1 MMQVK
6 YKTYEKYKD
15 SGIPWIGDIPD
26 GWSIKRAKYVCD
38 IYNGDSLNDSLKSI
52 YESEDKNDYPYISTK
67 DVDLNSSTISYEN
80 GLRIPKKSNA
90 YKVAPKNSSLLC
102 IEGGS
107 AGKKSAFLQ
116 EDVCF
121 VNKLACFKATEK
133 INSKYL
139 FYYLKSD
146 AFEKQFQLSMSGL
159 IGGVA
164 ISLIKRFE
172 ITIPNDEE
180 QKCII
185 SFLDQKIAEIDLAI
199 KNKERLV
206 ELLKEQKDIIINDA
220 VTKGLNPKVKMK
232 ESGIE
237 WIGNIPEHWE
247 VKRAK
252 YLFNEIDER
261 SNDGSEELLSVS
273 HTTGVTPR
281 SDKNVNMFMSE
292 DYSGSKLCK
301 KGDAVFNIMWAWMGA
316 LGVSNHEGIVSPSYG
331 VYRPK
336 KKNIFN
342 DWYLEQLL
350 KSSKY
355 VEEYN
360 KRSTGL
366 HSSRL
371 RLYSH
376 MFFAMEM
383 GFPSID
389 EQNSIE
395 KEVKIKCAVSDDML
409 IATQLEIEKLKE
421 FRKTLISHAV
431 TGKIRI

>member
-26 GWSIKRAKYVCD
+26 GWSIKRAKYVCE

-67 DVDLNSSTISYEN
+67 DVELNSSTISYEN

-121 VNKLACFKATEK
+121 VNKLACFKAKEQ

-139 FYYLKSD
+139 YYYLKSD

-180 QKCII
+180 QKRII
-185 SFLDQKIAEIDLAI
+185 SFLDQKTAEID
-199 KNKERLV
+199 
-206 ELLKEQKDIIINDA
+206 
-220 VTKGLNPKVKMK
+220 
-232 ESGIE
+232 
-237 WIGNIPEHWE
+237 
-247 VKRAK
+247 
-252 YLFNEIDER
+252 
-261 SNDGSEELLSVS
+261 
-273 HTTGVTPR
+273 
-281 SDKNVNMFMSE
+281 
-292 DYSGSKLCK
+292 
-301 KGDAVFNIMWAWMGA
+301 
-316 LGVSNHEGIVSPSYG
+316 
-331 VYRPK
+331 
-336 KKNIFN
+336 
-342 DWYLEQLL
+342 
-350 KSSKY
+350 SS
-355 VEEYN
+355 
-360 KRSTGL
+360 
-366 HSSRL
+366 
-371 RLYSH
+371 
-376 MFFAMEM
+376 
-383 GFPSID
+383 I
-389 EQNSIE
+389 
-395 KEVKIKCAVSDDML
+395 
-409 IATQLEIEKLKE
+409 
-421 FRKTLISHAV
+421 
-431 TGKIRI
+431 